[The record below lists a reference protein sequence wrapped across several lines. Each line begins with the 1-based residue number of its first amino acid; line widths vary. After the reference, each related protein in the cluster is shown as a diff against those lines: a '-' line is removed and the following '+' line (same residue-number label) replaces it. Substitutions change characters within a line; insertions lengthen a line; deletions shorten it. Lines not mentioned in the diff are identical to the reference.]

1 MKTAKKISSATLAI
15 TAATLFSVAP
25 INVSANDQATGKCM
39 GGNSCKGQSF
49 CHTPTSACG
58 GQNSCKGKGWIQS
71 TKAECDEKGG
81 KFEEGSTHM

>member
-1 MKTAKKISSATLAI
+1 MKNAKKISGAALAV

-25 INVSANDQATGKCM
+25 MNAAASDGAQGKCM

-58 GQNSCKGKGWIQS
+58 GMNSCKGQGWIKT

-81 KFEEGSTHM
+81 KFED